1 MPSQRPRA
9 AFEPISPEL
18 DVQALVDSTPNFEF
32 VVRFHCDAIDEYGL
46 EKFDELVWR
55 HVVQA
60 GKPLVVEGFN
70 ERLDNSIFS
79 ENWLRTHYGKKGK
92 SLYELFSL
100 WHFL

>member
-60 GKPLVVEGFN
+60 GKHSSWKGSMKGWTILYSP
-70 ERLDNSIFS
+70 
-79 ENWLRTHYGKKGK
+79 RTG
-92 SLYELFSL
+92 
-100 WHFL
+100 